1 MAIVVNGTTG
11 SPRLHKGDEVTVT
24 GRVLITHDPLDGEF
38 RNGDILVTGMTTP
51 DYVSLYSRASAVVT
65 DRGSI
70 LCHAAIVARE
80 YGIPAVV
87 ATKVATSQLLSGGI
101 ATVTVSRQ
109 GGTITQE

>member
-1 MAIVVNGTTG
+1 MAIIVNGTTG
-11 SPRLHKGDEVTVT
+11 SPRLGADEVVTVT
-24 GRVLITHDPLDGEF
+24 GRVLVTFDPLDGAF
-38 RNGDILVTGMTTP
+38 RDGDILVTSMTTP
-51 DYVSLYSRASAVVT
+51 DYVSLYSRAAAVVT
-65 DRGSI
+65 DGGSI

-87 ATKVATSQLLSGGI
+87 ACQNATTQLLNGGV